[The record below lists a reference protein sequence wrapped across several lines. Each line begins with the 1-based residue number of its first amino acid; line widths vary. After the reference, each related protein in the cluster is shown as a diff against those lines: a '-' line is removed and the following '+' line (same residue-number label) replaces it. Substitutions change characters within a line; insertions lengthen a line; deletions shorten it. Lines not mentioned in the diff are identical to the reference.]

1 MPFETPTLPELIK
14 RAKEDL
20 QGDALEQSDAQVLA
34 RVHAGALFSIYGYM
48 QWIVKQILPDTADE
62 AMLERQANLRI
73 GGRKQPT
80 QATGSVQVTGTSGA
94 FLPEG
99 TVLQSASGNQYTT
112 VEAVTLD
119 GTTATASVV
128 STEKGSA
135 MNLDAGETLRLVS
148 PVASIQDEV
157 TVVDPGITGGSDLES
172 VEDLRDRVIRSYQII
187 PCGGDADDY
196 VTWALEVEGIT
207 RAWCIPNHMGA
218 GTVGVFCVRD
228 DDDPITPDE
237 QELQDVKDHI
247 DSVRPV
253 TANVY
258 VKAPTL
264 KTVNYTISVTPDSAA
279 VRTAVQAALSNLID
293 SEGDLGG
300 TIYLSHIRAAVSG
313 ATGETDNTVISPT
326 SDVTCAETELP
337 VMGQITWS

>member
-1 MPFETPTLPELIK
+1 MPFNTPTLPELIK

-20 QGDALEQSDAQVLA
+20 QGDALQQSDAQVLA

-48 QWIVKQILPDTADE
+48 QWIADQILPDTADE

-73 GGRKQPT
+73 GGRKQPS
-80 QATGSVQVTGTSGA
+80 QATGTVQVTGTVGA

-99 TVLQSASGNQYTT
+99 TVLQATNGNQYAV
-112 VEAVTLD
+112 VEAVTLND
-119 GTTATASVV
+119 TTASASVI
-128 STEKGSA
+128 SIEKGSA
-135 MNLDAGETLRLVS
+135 MNLDIGETLTLVS
-148 PVASIQDEV
+148 PIASIQDEA
-157 TVVDPGITGGSDLES
+157 TVEEPGITGGSDLES
-172 VEDLRDRVIRSYQII
+172 VEDLRDRVIRSYRII

-207 RAWCIPNHMGA
+207 RAWCIPNHMGS

-228 DDDPITPDE
+228 GDDPITPDE
-237 QELQDVKDHI
+237 QELQYVKDHI
-247 DSVRPV
+247 DTVRPV

-258 VKAPTL
+258 VLAPTL
-264 KTVNYTISVTPDSAA
+264 KTINFTISVTPDSAT

-300 TIYLSHIRAAVSG
+300 TIYLSHIRAAVSS
-313 ATGETDNTVISPT
+313 ATGETDNTVISPAT
-326 SDVTCAETELP
+326 DVTCKATELP

>member
-20 QGDALEQSDAQVLA
+20 QGDALQQSDAQVLA
-34 RVHAGALFSIYGYM
+34 RVHAGGLFSIYGYM
-48 QWIVKQILPDTADE
+48 QWIAKQILPDTADE
-62 AMLERQANLRI
+62 AMLERQARLRI

-80 QATGSVQVTGTSGA
+80 QATGSIQVSGTNGA

-99 TVLQSASGNQYTT
+99 TLLQSTDGNQYT
-112 VEAVTLD
+112 VIEAVTIE
-119 GTTATASVV
+119 GSTATAAVISV
-128 STEKGSA
+128 EKGSA
-135 MNLDAGETLRLVS
+135 MNMETGETLSLVS
-148 PVASIQDEV
+148 PVASIEDEA
-157 TVVDPGITGGSDLES
+157 TVLDPGITGGSDLES
-172 VEDLRDRVIRSYQII
+172 VEDLRDRVIRSYRII

-207 RAWCIPNHMGA
+207 RAWCIPNHMGV

-228 DDDPITPDE
+228 EDDPITPDE

-247 DSVRPV
+247 DTVRPV
-253 TANVY
+253 TADVY
-258 VKAPTL
+258 VLAPTL
-264 KTVNYTISVTPDSAA
+264 KKINFSISVTPDSAA
-279 VRTAVQAALSNLID
+279 VRTAVQQALQNLID

-300 TIYLSHIRAAVSG
+300 TLLLSHIRAAVSS

-326 SDVTCAETELP
+326 ADITCEATELP
-337 VMGQITWS
+337 VMGDITWS

>member
-1 MPFETPTLPELIK
+1 MPFNTPTLPELIK

-20 QGDALEQSDAQVLA
+20 QGDALQQSDAQVLA

-48 QWIVKQILPDTADE
+48 QWIANQILPDTADE

-80 QATGSVQVTGTSGA
+80 QATGSVQVTGTVGA

-99 TVLQSASGNQYTT
+99 TVLQSANGYQYT
-112 VEAVTLD
+112 VIEAVTLE
-119 GTTATASVV
+119 GATASASVV
-128 STEKGSA
+128 SVEKGAA
-135 MNLDAGETLRLVS
+135 MNLDVGETLTFVS
-148 PVASIQDEV
+148 PVASIQDEA
-157 TVVDPGITGGSDLES
+157 TVEDPGITGGSDLES
-172 VEDLRDRVIRSYQII
+172 VEDLRDRVIRSYRII

-196 VTWALEVEGIT
+196 VTWAREVEGIT

-228 DDDPITPDE
+228 GDDPITPDE

-247 DSVRPV
+247 DTVRPV

-258 VKAPTL
+258 VLAPTL
-264 KTVNYTISVTPDSAA
+264 KTINFTISVTPDSAT
-279 VRTAVQAALSNLID
+279 VRTAVQSALSNLID
-293 SEGDLGG
+293 SESDLGG
-300 TIYLSHIRAAVSG
+300 TIYLSHIRAAVSS
-313 ATGETDNTVISPT
+313 ATDETDNTVISPT
-326 SDVTCAETELP
+326 TDITCEETELP

>member
-1 MPFETPTLPELIK
+1 MPFNTPTLPELIK

-20 QGDALEQSDAQVLA
+20 QGDALQQSDAQVLA

-48 QWIVKQILPDTADE
+48 QWIADQILPDTADE

-73 GGRKQPT
+73 GGRKQPS
-80 QATGSVQVTGTSGA
+80 QATGTVQVTGTVGA

-99 TVLQSASGNQYTT
+99 TVLQATNGNQYSI
-112 VEAVTLD
+112 VVAVTLND
-119 GTTATASVV
+119 TTASASVI
-128 STEKGSA
+128 SIEKGSA
-135 MNLDAGETLRLVS
+135 MNLDVGETLTLVS
-148 PVASIQDEV
+148 PIASIQDEA
-157 TVVDPGITGGSDLES
+157 TVEEPGITGGSDLES
-172 VEDLRDRVIRSYQII
+172 VEDLRDRVIRSYRII

-228 DDDPITPDE
+228 GDDPITPDE
-237 QELQDVKDHI
+237 PELQYVKDHI
-247 DSVRPV
+247 DTVRPV

-258 VKAPTL
+258 VLAPTL
-264 KTVNYTISVTPDSAA
+264 KTINFTISVTPDSEA

-293 SEGDLGG
+293 SESDLGG
-300 TIYLSHIRAAVSG
+300 TIYLSHIRAAVSS
-313 ATGETDNTVISPT
+313 ATGETDNTVISPAT
-326 SDVTCAETELP
+326 DVTCEATELP

>member
-1 MPFETPTLPELIK
+1 MPFNTPTLPELIK

-20 QGDALEQSDAQVLA
+20 QGDALQQSDAQVLA

-48 QWIVKQILPDTADE
+48 QWIADQILPDTADE

-73 GGRKQPT
+73 GGRKQPS
-80 QATGSVQVTGTSGA
+80 QATGTVQVTGTVGA

-99 TVLQSASGNQYTT
+99 TVLQATNGNQYSV
-112 VEAVTLD
+112 VEAVTLND
-119 GTTATASVV
+119 TTASASVI
-128 STEKGSA
+128 SIEKGSA
-135 MNLDAGETLRLVS
+135 MNLDVGETLTLVS
-148 PVASIQDEV
+148 PIASIQDEA
-157 TVVDPGITGGSDLES
+157 TVEEPGITGGSDLES
-172 VEDLRDRVIRSYQII
+172 VEDLRDRVIRSYRII

-228 DDDPITPDE
+228 GDDPITPDE
-237 QELQDVKDHI
+237 PELQYVKDHI
-247 DSVRPV
+247 DTVRPV

-258 VKAPTL
+258 VLAPTL
-264 KTVNYTISVTPDSAA
+264 KTINFTISVTPDSEA

-293 SEGDLGG
+293 SESDLGG
-300 TIYLSHIRAAVSG
+300 TIYLSHIRAAVSS
-313 ATGETDNTVISPT
+313 ATGETDNTVISPAT
-326 SDVTCAETELP
+326 DVTCEATELP